1 MYDQGARVTRAQ
13 PSVVK
18 SSTSGQQVTVI
29 GQYFRRSAELSC
41 MFGLNDTVQALFMT
55 STAVQCGAP
64 PRSSG
69 VVKLAVSNNGID
81 TGITNAW
88 LEYATTAAAG
98 FVALRPSSGPVGGG
112 TRVQV
117 VEGRASEA
125 TELACRFGDKDAV
138 AQRGLDGALFCE
150 SPPRQGEGGVVTFR
164 MLLGA
169 EKLEAD
175 DTVPSH
181 LVCQG

>member
-1 MYDQGARVTRAQ
+1 MVTVVGSHFTSDRLLCKFGNHTVIRAGVQFKSSTLVLCASPPATDVGRVNVEISVTGGVEFTKDSTQFMYDQGARVTRAQ

-69 VVKLAVSNNGID
+69 VVKLAVSNTCNH
-81 TGITNAW
+81 
-88 LEYATTAAAG
+88 
-98 FVALRPSSGPVGGG
+98 R
-112 TRVQV
+112 R
-117 VEGRASEA
+117 
-125 TELACRFGDKDAV
+125 
-138 AQRGLDGALFCE
+138 
-150 SPPRQGEGGVVTFR
+150 
-164 MLLGA
+164 
-169 EKLEAD
+169 
-175 DTVPSH
+175 
-181 LVCQG
+181 